1 MRPHLELRQDG
12 ENGPQILAGSFP
24 YGQQAT
30 VNDRG
35 KVRKERIGPNAF
47 SWQLQEFA
55 KLQRQLSQVISN
67 SVDIARNQILQEQLE
82 RRNVNI
88 LAGHSFDAPLGDMKR
103 GSARVTSTDESLD
116 FEVDLPA
123 EADRPVY
130 MQDLVKNVKTG
141 RAGGVSP
148 GFYIP
153 PRSAVAKAES
163 FAPEVGNPGVQIRTV
178 HEAVMPEISIVT
190 RPVYG
195 NTSIELRGEPL
206 EYRAEDFEPMWLEY
220 RTEDYEPDTSPK
232 IYIPSVASLWL

>member
-30 VNDRG
+30 VKDRG
-35 KVRKERIGPNAF
+35 KVRKEIIGPNAF
-47 SWQLQEFA
+47 SWQLMEFA
-55 KLQRQLSQVISN
+55 KLQRQMGETISKAVN
-67 SVDIARNQILQEQLE
+67 DHFAQARIQMLQEQLE

-130 MQDLVKNVKTG
+130 MAGPGEERQDGPG
-141 RAGGVSP
+141 RWCESRILHSTS
-148 GFYIP
+148 F
-153 PRSAVAKAES
+153 AVAKAES
-163 FAPEVGNPGVQIRTV
+163 FAPEVGNPSVQIRTV

-190 RPVYG
+190 RPVFG
-195 NTSIELRGEPL
+195 STSIELR
-206 EYRAEDFEPMWLEY
+206 AEEFDWLEY
-220 RTEDYEPDTSPK
+220 RTEDYEPDTAPK

>member
-1 MRPHLELRQDG
+1 MLPILELRQDG
-12 ENGPQILAGSFP
+12 QQIVGRFP
-24 YGQQAT
+24 YNQQAT
-30 VNDRG
+30 VKDRG

-55 KLQRQLSQVISN
+55 KLQRQLGQTITDAVSKVQ
-67 SVDIARNQILQEQLE
+67 RELLQEQLE

-103 GSARVTSTDESLD
+103 GTARVTSSDESLD
-116 FEVDLPA
+116 FEVDLPP
-123 EADRPVY
+123 EADRPTY
-130 MQDLVKNVKTG
+130 MADLVKNVKTG

-163 FAPEVGNPGVQIRTV
+163 FAPEVGNPSVQIRTV

-195 NTSIELRGEPL
+195 NTSIELRAEEFEWI
-206 EYRAEDFEPMWLEY
+206 EYRA
-220 RTEDYEPDTSPK
+220 EDYEPDTAPK